1 MAEQSEYVE
10 LVRISDPVQADLLAA
25 FLEDGDIEF
34 QVVNRSGAGFMSQ
47 LIPRSANP
55 VLFRILVDD
64 LERGKVLLSEYQMLQ
79 QKPSSPDDADEEE
92 DEEGVD
98 EEDVGDGN
106 RGSDHISDDEMLEG
120 EDEVVSDWDVEVDAS
135 ADERD

>member
-47 LIPRSANP
+47 LIPRAANP
-55 VLFRILVDD
+55 VLFRILAKD
-64 LERGKVLLSEYQMLQ
+64 LDRGKVLLSEYQMLQ
-79 QKPSSPDDADEEE
+79 QKPSSPNENDDD
-92 DEEGVD
+92 DSGEEGMD
-98 EEDVGDGN
+98 DSGEDVEMNDFADGDVVQGEEA
-106 RGSDHISDDEMLEG
+106 EM
-120 EDEVVSDWDVEVDAS
+120 SDWEVAVDAS
-135 ADERD
+135 VDKTN

>member
-47 LIPRSANP
+47 LIPRAANP
-55 VLFRILVDD
+55 VLFRILAKD
-64 LERGKVLLSEYQMLQ
+64 LDRGKVLLSEYQMLQ
-79 QKPSSPDDADEEE
+79 QKPSSPDENDGDDSGEEGMDDSGEDVEMADFADGDVVQGEE
-92 DEEGVD
+92 DE
-98 EEDVGDGN
+98 
-106 RGSDHISDDEMLEG
+106 ISDW
-120 EDEVVSDWDVEVDAS
+120 EVAVDAS
-135 ADERD
+135 VDKTN

>member
-47 LIPRSANP
+47 LIPRAANP
-55 VLFRILVDD
+55 VLFRILAKD
-64 LERGKVLLSEYQMLQ
+64 LDRGKVLLSEYQMLQ
-79 QKPSSPDDADEEE
+79 QKPSSPNEDDD
-92 DEEGVD
+92 DDSGEEGMGD
-98 EEDVGDGN
+98 SGEDVEMNDFADGDVVQGEE
-106 RGSDHISDDEMLEG
+106 SEM
-120 EDEVVSDWDVEVDAS
+120 SDWEVAVDAS
-135 ADERD
+135 VDKTN

>member
-47 LIPRSANP
+47 LIPRAANP
-55 VLFRILVDD
+55 VLFRILAKD
-64 LERGKVLLSEYQMLQ
+64 LDRGKVLLSEYQMLQ
-79 QKPSSPDDADEEE
+79 QKPSSPNENDDDDSGEEGMDDSGEDVEMADFADGDVVQGEE
-92 DEEGVD
+92 DE
-98 EEDVGDGN
+98 
-106 RGSDHISDDEMLEG
+106 ISDW
-120 EDEVVSDWDVEVDAS
+120 EVAVDAS
-135 ADERD
+135 VDKTN

>member
-47 LIPRSANP
+47 LIPRAANP
-55 VLFRILVDD
+55 VLFRILAKD

-79 QKPSSPDDADEEE
+79 QKPSSPDENDDNDGDEMGTDDIGEGTEMDDFSEDDVVEGEE
-92 DEEGVD
+92 DE
-98 EEDVGDGN
+98 
-106 RGSDHISDDEMLEG
+106 ISDWEA
-120 EDEVVSDWDVEVDAS
+120 EVDAS
-135 ADERD
+135 ADKRN